1 MWALQSLVLACYC
14 ARGNKESRH
23 STATTGHPRPSP
35 AIFGGAFQGHS
46 RRLASSPPSSL
57 RRRSLEALS
66 LPPEAAGLPVHAA
79 RLQAWYANADV
90 ARNGFVV
97 GGSCN

>member
-1 MWALQSLVLACYC
+1 MGAA
-14 ARGNKESRH
+14 E
-23 STATTGHPRPSP
+23 PRVGMLLRTWQQRVSPLDCHNWPSPTVP